1 MKGVIVSL
9 HATTA
14 SFRDP
19 NTHLYQETILAP
31 PPPSTLVGI
40 SGAALGME
48 FENALEYFKRNKISI
63 GCITKSEGFGKD
75 LWSYSKIKG
84 KKVGKDVLIREF
96 LYYVYVD
103 IFITCEQEKVIEE
116 ISKAFE
122 NPYFALTLG
131 NSDELVKIL
140 NIEVCNNVSIS
151 KSKNVNNSW
160 ICGNYINEFELDWDK
175 VKTSPIKLTI
185 RPPIIKN
192 LPVDFEFNNKQ
203 ERIATVF
210 KKFTFLGEFH
220 LLKKPV
226 VVYLFGDKEVPLFTF
241 NFNEN

>member
-1 MKGVIVSL
+1 M
-9 HATTA
+9 H
-14 SFRDP
+14 
-19 NTHLYQETILAP
+19 Y
-31 PPPSTLVGI
+31 
-40 SGAALGME
+40 
-48 FENALEYFKRNKISI
+48 
-63 GCITKSEGFGKD
+63 KSEGFGKD

-151 KSKNVNNSW
+151 KSKNVIIL
-160 ICGNYINEFELDWDK
+160 ICGLYYEFELLDK
-175 VKTSPIKLTI
+175 GNVS
-185 RPPIIKN
+185 
-192 LPVDFEFNNKQ
+192 
-203 ERIATVF
+203 
-210 KKFTFLGEFH
+210 
-220 LLKKPV
+220 
-226 VVYLFGDKEVPLFTF
+226 Y
-241 NFNEN
+241 